1 MIGTPVTLEI
11 YGIVREE
18 RARIETAFDRK
29 LFAVGAQGDRDAFV
43 DRAAAAGYTG
53 YKGIGFAPQSQQP
66 FDVRFRYGQLFF
78 EREAFRKIPFSAI
91 RPLPAKTTS
100 VEDSPNPAELYR

>member
-1 MIGTPVTLEI
+1 MNGL
-11 YGIVREE
+11 GS
-18 RARIETAFDRK
+18 ETAFDRK
-29 LFAVGAQGDRDAFV
+29 LFAVGAQGDRDAFAE
-43 DRAAAAGYTG
+43 RAAAVGC
-53 YKGIGFAPQSQQP
+53 KGIGFAPQGQQP

-78 EREAFRKIPFSAI
+78 EREAFADSFRKIPFSAI